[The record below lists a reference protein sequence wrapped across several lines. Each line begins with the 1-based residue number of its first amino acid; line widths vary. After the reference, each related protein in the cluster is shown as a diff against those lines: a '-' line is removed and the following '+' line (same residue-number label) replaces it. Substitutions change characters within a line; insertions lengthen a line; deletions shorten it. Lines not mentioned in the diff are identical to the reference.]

1 MDIDEK
7 CNKSY
12 TNLLLISISKQRINY
27 LLLIKY
33 GSISMRRF
41 FILLLFT
48 CLNNLVFSQTLT
60 SVYPIPN
67 TGMHSLQTPIILRFD
82 KEINSNEIYSKIRIF
97 GEKSGEHSFDINL
110 SDDKKTISIKTHRL
124 FATDEE
130 IKIEVAGDKYSFR
143 TSKVTPFEQKN
154 IFVKYFS
161 YCFPEISNALLSFN
175 QVEKTTNEDILQ
187 DSIPPDFPKIIIDS
201 VRNPAPGYIYLA
213 NFGSGV
219 DRSYLMILDNDG
231 KPVKYKKVP
240 LPGFDFK
247 MQPNGLLS
255 NGHIITSHI
264 PQGWGW
270 AEAYMEVMDPD
281 LKIIDTIRCQG
292 GYIAD
297 FHDFKMLPN
306 GHYLLI
312 SYDPQPVDMSQVI
325 PQGNPNAI
333 VLGSIVQELDADKN
347 VVFQWRSWDHI
358 PITDSYAQLD
368 GIAVDPVHI
377 NAVELDYDGHLLI
390 SSRHLS
396 EITKISRE
404 TGEIIWRLGGKKNQ
418 FTFINEHPENKPTFF
433 SYQHDIRRLPNGN
446 ITLYDNGN
454 QHNPPYSRAVEYKL
468 DEQNFTAEL
477 VWEYRNN
484 PDIFG
489 ETMGSTQRLPNGNT
503 VIGWGGVNSG
513 HVRIVTE
520 VNPAGEIEFELSFP
534 KGVSFQTTSYR
545 AYRFPYPTMVPEG
558 VVAFENISQIISN
571 GILDFKNDT
580 INTGV
585 FAFFKE
591 LTDEE
596 SSKITLE
603 KYPYAPLYPRFVG
616 ATPLVNQYKIIIK
629 TEKITTSKVLLG
641 FDLIKFP
648 LCLHKKNLIVFRRMS
663 PDEPFEPLETVYD
676 TLANILFASVENLDG
691 EYILGT
697 QDIGSL
703 PLKPMLTYPPN
714 NSVLN
719 TEDSVFC
726 QWTPRGKI
734 NYSQLSIKKI
744 DDGFPVEATYDVLKT
759 NILNLGKLGEGK
771 YSWKVRAVNSFGTS
785 EWSDE
790 DTFEVKKPFVTII
803 SPAIGDKWIKEMD
816 VKIEWKHNIYPA
828 FEITLFKGN
837 APIMNI
843 SDSIYSAFGKY
854 IWNVSNLLPV
864 GDDYKLR
871 ISSLKNKNLYAESQT
886 FSISEPSS
894 VLEQTSSVLI
904 HPNPSTGKVFVQ
916 NIEQEVLKI
925 EIFNIMGFKELEIN
939 QLLSSASNQEIDLSI
954 LHSGLYYFVLHTGR
968 SIYRL
973 PLIILKN

>member
-1 MDIDEK
+1 MSMKDYK
-7 CNKSY
+7 NVTNQSRNSY
-12 TNLLLISISKQRINY
+12 SLFKVLKPRLNMLRILFLFLFCFLNY
-27 LLLIKY
+27 PL
-33 GSISMRRF
+33 
-41 FILLLFT
+41 
-48 CLNNLVFSQTLT
+48 FSQNLT
-60 SVYPIPN
+60 YIYPLPN
-67 TGMHSLQTPIILRFD
+67 TNMHSLKTPIILRFD
-82 KEINSNEIYSKIRIF
+82 REINCGNIFSKFKIV

-110 SDDKKTISIKTHRL
+110 SNDKRTISIKVHRL

-130 IKIEVAGDKYSFR
+130 VLIEFTGEKYTFR
-143 TSKVTPFEQKN
+143 TSKITPFEQKK

-161 YCFPEISNALLSFN
+161 DSFPEITKALLGFN
-175 QVEKTTNEDILQ
+175 QVEKTISEDILQ
-187 DSIPPDFPKIIIDS
+187 DSIPADFPKIIIDS

-281 LKIIDTIRCQG
+281 LQIIDTIQCQG

-312 SYDPQPVDMSQVI
+312 SYDPQPVDMSQII
-325 PQGNPNAI
+325 PEGNPNAI

-358 PITDSYAQLD
+358 PITDSYAPLS
-368 GIAVDPVHI
+368 GVAVDPIHI

-418 FTFINEHPENKPTFF
+418 FKFINEHPENEPTYF

-468 DEQNFTAEL
+468 DEQNLTAEL

-513 HVRIVTE
+513 HIRIVTE

-545 AYRFPYPTMVPEG
+545 AYRFPYPTIVPEA
-558 VVAFENISQIISN
+558 VVSFENVSQLIPDS
-571 GILDFKNDT
+571 ILDFQNDN

-585 FAFFKE
+585 FAIFEE
-591 LTDEE
+591 LTDEDG
-596 SSKITLE
+596 SKITLE
-603 KYPYAPLYPRFVG
+603 KYPNAPLYPRFVG
-616 ATPLVNQYKIIIK
+616 TTPLVNQYKVIIK
-629 TEKITTSKVLLG
+629 TEKITKSKVLLG
-641 FDLIKFP
+641 FDLNKFP
-648 LCLHKKNLIVFRRMS
+648 LCLHRKNLIVFRRMS
-663 PDEPFEPLETVYD
+663 PDEPFEPLESIYD
-676 TLANILFASVENLDG
+676 TLGNLLFASVETLDG
-691 EYILGT
+691 EYIFGT
-697 QDIGSL
+697 QNFGSM
-703 PLKPMLTYPPN
+703 PLKPILTYPAN

-719 TEDSVFC
+719 TDEAVVC
-726 QWTPRGKI
+726 QWTPRGNV
-734 NYSQLSIKKI
+734 NYSQLLFKKI
-744 DDGFPVEATYDVLKT
+744 DGTFPAEATYDVLKT
-759 NILNLGKLGEGK
+759 NILNLGKLPVGK
-771 YSWKVRAVNSFGTS
+771 YSWKVRAVNNYGTS

-790 DTFEVKKPFVTII
+790 YTFEVKEPFVTII
-803 SPAIGDKWIKEMD
+803 SPVSGDKWLKERD

-864 GDDYKLR
+864 GDDYKVR
-871 ISSLKNKNLYAESQT
+871 ITSLKNKNIYAESQT

-894 VLEQTSSVLI
+894 VFEQTSSILI
-904 HPNPSTGKVFVQ
+904 YPNPSSGKIIVQ
-916 NIEQEVLKI
+916 NRKEEVIKI
-925 EIFNIMGFKELEIN
+925 EIFSIMGLRELEIN
-939 QLLSSASNQEIDLSI
+939 QFRSLAFNQEVDLTN
-954 LHSGLYYFVLHTGR
+954 LPNGLYYFVLHTNR

-973 PLIILKN
+973 PLIIFKN